1 MTADSIG
8 LNDDGSEA
16 VMGTHQYTASGGSTL
31 DELTCHAT
39 AAKEQRLERF
49 KHGIARTLKAIRFAQ
64 FQAEEEW

>member
-16 VMGTHQYTASGGSTL
+16 VMGSHQYSASGASTL

-39 AAKEQRLERF
+39 VAKEQRLERF

-64 FQAEEEW
+64 FQAEEE